1 MSLFRRKKEEPS
13 QASLWPPERF
23 EPVLRSS
30 ICTGE
35 KTACMRDR
43 ETGKLHEIMLIRDTD
58 DLARFARIY
67 GADTDNMR
75 TIY

>member
-1 MSLFRRKKEEPS
+1 MGLFKKKTSSPLPDPGFPAE
-13 QASLWPPERF
+13 QF

-43 ETGKLHEIMLIRDTD
+43 KTGELHEIMLIRDRNE
-58 DLARFARIY
+58 LEQFAQRYAVDPDSI
-67 GADTDNMR
+67 R
-75 TIY
+75 TVY